1 MIIYV
6 LVAVWFAG
14 AAIAGI
20 ALIVP
25 DYSGYVIVGVAG
37 WVTVCAAT
45 GLIVYEIKRIRAE
58 DRKRKELAEKG

>member
-25 DYSGYVIVGVAG
+25 DYSGYVMVGVAG

-58 DRKRKELAEKG
+58 DRKRNELAEKG